1 MSISLTE
8 HVQAQPVALV
18 SEKEYEYGADAFEAY
33 MEKQGESGVNVVQE
47 KHKKLEGQ
55 KR

>member
-18 SEKEYEYGADAFEAY
+18 SEKEYEYGADTFEAY
-33 MEKQGESGVNVVQE
+33 QK
-47 KHKKLEGQ
+47 EG
-55 KR
+55 KVKTDMAKIDVADIKSKSR